1 MLDRMIKKPFFVL
14 KDKKQFLKIYNI
26 VSLFLSISSFL
37 KYSE

>member
-14 KDKKQFLKIYNI
+14 KDKKPFLKIYNM